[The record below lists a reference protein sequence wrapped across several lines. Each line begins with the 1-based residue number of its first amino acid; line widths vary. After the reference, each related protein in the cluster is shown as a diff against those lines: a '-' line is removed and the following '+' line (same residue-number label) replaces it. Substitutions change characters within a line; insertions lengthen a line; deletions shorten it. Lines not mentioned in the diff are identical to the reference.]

1 MKITGERVIS
11 APRDQVWAALNDPEV
26 LRKSIPGCES
36 FDRTGDNSYRA
47 TVVSRIGPIQAK
59 FQGNVTLSELDPPK
73 GYRISGEGTGGAAG
87 GAKGGAR
94 VALEPVSANTTRL
107 TYDVDA
113 QVSGKLAQLGSR
125 LIESTANMM
134 AGQFF
139 SRFEQVV
146 GGEAPPEAP
155 AGLPFWV
162 YVVALLVLGALIFA
176 AVYAF

>member
-125 LIESTANMM
+125 LIESTATMM

-146 GGEAPPEAP
+146 GGKAPPEASVTV
-155 AGLPFWV
+155 PFWV